1 MVLSQVLID
10 GMGMSECYYRDWFYH
25 VTLNQWSDCN
35 SAIDRGNHAA
45 RHKINETRDPL
56 ATDIETVTT
65 DAGDV

>member
-1 MVLSQVLID
+1 
-10 GMGMSECYYRDWFYH
+10 MSEWYCRDGFDH
-25 VTLNQWSDCN
+25 VTLNQWNDRN
-35 SAIDRGNHAA
+35 SANDRGKQVA